1 MAEKPLCP
9 ICYGLEAVYR
19 LTDGMLAIVDDEGGY
34 HVGKLPRYR
43 CTHCGQDFSVL
54 RTKEAAEAESER
66 VGIHRADH
74 ELSGP

>member
-9 ICYGLEAVYR
+9 ICYGPEAVYR

-54 RTKEAAEAESER
+54 RTKEAAEAQAAKNGEEGSD
-66 VGIHRADH
+66 G
-74 ELSGP
+74 